1 MPAAWVAVL
10 ALAVGLV
17 AAPAGAQAQTGG
29 TTLRA
34 AGALVEPESYDR
46 PPPGRSM
53 TAREALAIAA
63 AVPKVRAAR
72 AASAASYARAYLAE
86 GGRWQVS
93 WFEPPTR
100 TEPRR
105 REIAQ
110 VIVRDRDRRVLEAW
124 TGVQVE
130 WPMARGYPG
139 QFGRSVNAPWVW
151 IGLCVLFV
159 LPFARLPL
167 RLLHLDLAVLLA
179 FSVSYSFFG
188 AADLDVSVPSAY
200 PLLGYLLVRMVIASR
215 RPPAPP
221 PRLLV
226 GPGFL
231 LLAIA
236 FLAAFRIALNVVDGN
251 VIDVGYA
258 SVIGADQLTDG
269 GPLYGAF
276 PPDNE
281 HGDTY
286 GPVVYAAYAPFEA
299 LFPWG
304 GRWDDLPAAHAAA
317 VAFDLGCAGLLWLI
331 GRRLRDGTLGL
342 LLAYL
347 WMTYPFTLMVANS
360 GANDA
365 LVALLVLAALLAASR
380 PAARGAL
387 VALAGLTKFAPLALA
402 PLFAAYRPR
411 RLLATGAA
419 FAAVIVLALARFDL
433 SVLWERTLG
442 FQADRD
448 SPFSVWG
455 LYGIPSSVQAVAQ
468 AAAVAFAIGV
478 AFLRPAGVAA
488 LAALAA
494 AVLIALQ
501 LVVDHWFYLYLV
513 WFAPLVWIALLG
525 GLSPPPPIPAAPR
538 RRGRAPEPIGRE
550 PGGPP
555 HDTAADRP

>member
-1 MPAAWVAVL
+1 MRRPAAWLAVL
-10 ALAVGLV
+10 AV
-17 AAPAGAQAQTGG
+17 AAGLGWAGTASAQTAG
-29 TTLRA
+29 TTVRA
-34 AGALVEPESYDR
+34 TGALVEPESYDR

-63 AVPKVRAAR
+63 ALPKVRAAR
-72 AASAASYARAYLAE
+72 KANAPAYARAYLAR

-93 WFEPPTR
+93 WFLPPTR
-100 TEPRR
+100 AQPERE
-105 REIAQ
+105 EIAQ
-110 VIVRDRDRRVLEAW
+110 VLIRDRDRSVVEAW
-124 TGVQVE
+124 TGVQVA

-139 QFGRSVNAPWVW
+139 QFGRAVNAPWVW
-151 IGLCVLFV
+151 IGLCALFA
-159 LPFARLPL
+159 LPFARPPL

-179 FSVSYSFFG
+179 FSVSYAFFG
-188 AADLDVSVPSAY
+188 AANLDVSVPSAY
-200 PLLGYLLVRMVIASR
+200 PLLGYLLVRMVIAAR

-231 LLAIA
+231 LFAIA
-236 FLAAFRIALNVVDGN
+236 FLAAFRVALNVVDGN

-258 SVIGADQLTDG
+258 SVIGADQLTG
-269 GPLYGAF
+269 GGALYGNF
-276 PPDNE
+276 PPDNA

-299 LFPWG
+299 LLPWG
-304 GRWDDLPAAHAAA
+304 GSWDDLPAAHAAA
-317 VAFDLGCAGLLWLI
+317 MAFDLGCAGLLWLI

-360 GANDA
+360 GANDS
-365 LVALLVLAALLAASR
+365 LVALLVLAALLAAAR

-402 PLFAAYRPR
+402 PLFAAYHPR

-419 FAAVIVLALARFDL
+419 FAAVVALALAPFDL
-433 SVLWERTLG
+433 SVLWDRTLG
-442 FQADRD
+442 FQAARD
-448 SPFSVWG
+448 SPFSIWG
-455 LYGIPSSVQAVAQ
+455 LYDVPGAVQTAAQ
-468 AAAVAFAIGV
+468 VAAVAFAVGV
-478 AFLRPAGVAA
+478 AFLRPDGPAA

-513 WFAPLVWIALLG
+513 WFAPLVWIALLSPAPG
-525 GLSPPPPIPAAPR
+525 AGSARSSPPAAAATPGSAPR
-538 RRGRAPEPIGRE
+538 
-550 PGGPP
+550 
-555 HDTAADRP
+555 